1 MDSTLII
8 FFSVLALII
17 IGIIWQTRNYYK
29 SSAIVEDTDSITPS
43 DEGEGTAEP
52 VPEPTPLEMMKQVLE
67 NIGCR
72 PQISEDNQLNVA
84 FQGENFLIN
93 VNEKWIN
100 VLDPQWTAID
110 EHSPMLPALKEIINR
125 VNFEVGPT
133 VLFCAPNEEGKI
145 AVMSRYDLPF
155 VKEIPNKE
163 DYITFILESFFAKKQ
178 RIYWEYENVSKSRDQ
193 GLDIPSRMASM
204 N

>member
-29 SSAIVEDTDSITPS
+29 SSAIAEDTDSITPS
-43 DEGEGTAEP
+43 DESEGTAET

-72 PQISEDNQLNVA
+72 PQISEDNQLYVA

-93 VNEKWIN
+93 VDEKWIN
-100 VLDPQWTAID
+100 VLDPQWTSID
-110 EHSPMLPALKEIINR
+110 EDSPMVPALKEIINL
-125 VNFEVGPT
+125 VNFDAGPT
-133 VLFCAPNEEGKI
+133 VLFCPPNEEGKI

-155 VKEIPNKE
+155 VKDIPDKE
-163 DYITFILESFFAKKQ
+163 GYITFILESFFTKKQ
-178 RIYWEYENVSKSRDQ
+178 KIFWEYENVIKNLKQ
-193 GLDIPSRMASM
+193 GSDIPNRLASM